1 MAKLKLTYFD
11 FHGGRGE
18 VARIALSIGKIPFE
32 DDRIPFEEWPRRKP
46 AMPFHGLPVLEVD
59 GVCVTQSNAINRYAG
74 KLADLYPSDPLQ
86 ALICDEVMDAVED
99 VTIKTV
105 ATFSIENEEEK
116 KGARKALVDGPLR
129 LYLERLEERLV
140 QQGGEWF
147 AGGRISV
154 ADLKV
159 FVWVGHL
166 KSGKLDHVPVDLPD
180 RVAPKL
186 VVHLERVRNHP
197 GVKAYYAEHRAT
209 P

>member
-18 VARIALSIGKIPFE
+18 VARIALSIGNIPFE
-32 DDRIPFEEWPRRKP
+32 DERIPFAEWPRRKP
-46 AMPFHGLPVLEVD
+46 EMPFNAMPVLEVD
-59 GVCVTQSNAINRYAG
+59 GMRVTQSNAINRYAG

-105 ATFSIENEEEK
+105 ATFSIADEEEK
-116 KGARKALVDGPLR
+116 KAARKALVAGPLT
-129 LYLERLEERLV
+129 LYLERLEERLI
-140 QQGGEWF
+140 QHGGEWF

-159 FVWVGHL
+159 FVWVGRL
-166 KSGKLDHVPVDLPD
+166 KSGELDHVPADLPD
-180 RVAPKL
+180 RVTPRLAA
-186 VVHLERVRNHP
+186 HLERVRNHP
-197 GVKAYYAEHRAT
+197 GVRAYYAKHGI
-209 P
+209 